1 MGVERDD
8 LPKLGHRQDTI
19 LADLRRIVTAVDGV
33 PSTVVDAA
41 HAAFLTRDIDAE
53 IAALISDSRTA
64 EGAGTAYDP
73 VRAEEDPAQR
83 QWLLSFQGGGVHI
96 DIEVDDGQRRIRLL
110 GQLDGAPV
118 DECVVQAEGRSTR
131 VDLDGLGRFIVEG
144 LAHGP
149 IRLRCLLTDGRRIT
163 TTWVVV

>member
-8 LPKLGHRQDTI
+8 LSALDRRQDTV

-41 HAAFLTRDIDAE
+41 HAAFLTRDLDAE
-53 IAALISDSRTA
+53 IAALIADSRTA
-64 EGAGTAYDP
+64 DAAYEP
-73 VRAEEDPAQR
+73 ARAEEDQVQG

-96 DIEVDDGQRRIRLL
+96 DIEIDDGQRRIRLL
-110 GQLDGAPV
+110 GQLSGVPV
-118 DECVVQAEGRSTR
+118 DECVVQAEGGSTR
-131 VDLDGLGRFIVEG
+131 VDLDGLGRFIVDG

-163 TTWVVV
+163 TTWVTV